1 MDMKGPMD
9 DAIPSEPPDGDK
21 ARRRLEEFLEQRYP
35 GGIPPESR
43 PLEEKPAGKP
53 SKPAKRPQKKQ
64 PRKKRKGS

>member
-9 DAIPSEPPDGDK
+9 DAIPSAPTDGDK
-21 ARRRLEEFLEQRYP
+21 ARRRLEEFVEQRYP

-43 PLEEKPAGKP
+43 PLEEKPARKP
-53 SKPAKRPQKKQ
+53 SRPQKKQ